1 MIPLHQFINHLL
13 WPSEQIFEMAT
24 ITKDI
29 KWGNDH
35 FRVAVHGTAAGD
47 REVPH
52 IHIYLSSDKKPYEC
66 SQLAFNPCDDITS
79 HNKFNFEISLVDIL
93 CYDEVNL
100 IFQRD
105 EKTGKR
111 ISNRNKCS
119 WEGYKKIA
127 DGFEDWLEQ
136 KPTTPGDFRTNL
148 EAIIYWWNEE
158 SDSSSDNP
166 LKDWIESRG
175 LKVLDKYKDIIL

>member
-29 KWGNDH
+29 KWGNEH

-47 REVPH
+47 RDVPH
-52 IHIYLSSDKKPYEC
+52 IHIYLSNDKKPY
-66 SQLAFNPCDDITS
+66 
-79 HNKFNFEISLVDIL
+79 NKFNFEVSLVDIL

-136 KPTTPGDFRTNL
+136 KPTTP
-148 EAIIYWWNEE
+148 E
-158 SDSSSDNP
+158 S
-166 LKDWIESRG
+166 IG
-175 LKVLDKYKDIIL
+175 QI

>member
-1 MIPLHQFINHLL
+1 MIPLPQFINHLL

-47 REVPH
+47 RDVPH
-52 IHIYLSSDKKPYEC
+52 VHIYLSSDKKPY
-66 SQLAFNPCDDITS
+66 NR
-79 HNKFNFEISLVDIL
+79 FNFEISLVDIL

-111 ISNRNKCS
+111 ITNRDKCS
-119 WEGYKKIA
+119 WEGFKKIR
-127 DGFEDWLEQ
+127 DGFEDWLEE
-136 KPTTPGDFRTNL
+136 KPTTPGEFKTNL
-148 EAIIYWWNEE
+148 EAIVYWWNEE
-158 SDSSSDNP
+158 SDSSSENP
-166 LKDWIESRG
+166 LKDWLDKRG
-175 LKVLDKYKDIIL
+175 LKVLDKYKSLM

>member
-1 MIPLHQFINHLL
+1 MIPLHQFINYLL

-29 KWGNDH
+29 KWGNEH

-47 REVPH
+47 RDVPH
-52 IHIYLSSDKKPYEC
+52 VHIYLSADKKPY
-66 SQLAFNPCDDITS
+66 NR
-79 HNKFNFEISLVDIL
+79 FNFEVSLVDIL

-136 KPTTPGDFRTNL
+136 KPTTPGDFKTNL
-148 EAIIYWWNEE
+148 EAVIYWWNEE

-175 LKVLDKYKDIIL
+175 LKVLDKYKDIL

>member
-1 MIPLHQFINHLL
+1 MIPLPQFINHLL

-24 ITKDI
+24 LVKDI

-35 FRVAVHGTAAGD
+35 YRVAVHGTVAGD
-47 REVPH
+47 RDVPH
-52 IHIYLSSDKKPYEC
+52 VHIYLSSDKKPY
-66 SQLAFNPCDDITS
+66 NR
-79 HNKFNFEISLVDIL
+79 FNFEISLVDIL

-105 EKTGKR
+105 EKTGRR
-111 ISNRNKCS
+111 ITNRNKCS

-136 KPTTPGDFRTNL
+136 KPTTPGEFKTNL
-148 EAIIYWWNEE
+148 EAIVYWWNEE
-158 SDSSSDNP
+158 SDYSSENP

-175 LKVLDKYKDIIL
+175 LKVLDKYRDIF

>member
-1 MIPLHQFINHLL
+1 MISLPEFINHLL

-24 ITKDI
+24 IAKDI

-35 FRVAVHGTAAGD
+35 YRVAVHGTAAGD
-47 REVPH
+47 RDVPH
-52 IHIYLSSDKKPYEC
+52 IHIYLSSDKKPY
-66 SQLAFNPCDDITS
+66 
-79 HNKFNFEISLVDIL
+79 NKFNFEVSLVDIL

-127 DGFEDWLEQ
+127 DGFEDWLNE
-136 KPTTPGDFRTNL
+136 KPTTPGDFQTNL

-158 SDSSSDNP
+158 SDSTSENP
-166 LKDWIESRG
+166 LKDWLDKRG
-175 LKVLDKYKDIIL
+175 LKVLKKYSHLF

>member
-1 MIPLHQFINHLL
+1 ML
-13 WPSEQIFEMAT
+13 WPSEQIFEMAI

-35 FRVAVHGTAAGD
+35 YRVAVHCTASGD
-47 REVPH
+47 RDVPH
-52 IHIYLSSDKKPYEC
+52 IHIYLSNDKKPY
-66 SQLAFNPCDDITS
+66 
-79 HNKFNFEISLVDIL
+79 NKFNFEVSLVDIL
-93 CYDEVNL
+93 CYGEVNL

-127 DGFEDWLEQ
+127 DGFEDWLDE
-136 KPTTPGDFRTNL
+136 KPTTPGDFQTNL

-158 SDSSSDNP
+158 SDSVSENP
-166 LKDWIESRG
+166 LKDWLDKRG
-175 LKVLDKYKDIIL
+175 LKVLKKYSYLF

>member
-1 MIPLHQFINHLL
+1 MIPLPQFINHLL

-35 FRVAVHGTAAGD
+35 YRVAVHGTAAGD
-47 REVPH
+47 RDVPH
-52 IHIYLSSDKKPYEC
+52 IHIYLSNDKKPY
-66 SQLAFNPCDDITS
+66 
-79 HNKFNFEISLVDIL
+79 NKFNFEVSLVDIL

-105 EKTGKR
+105 EKTGKY

-136 KPTTPGDFRTNL
+136 KPTTPGDFQTNL

-158 SDSSSDNP
+158 SDSASENP
-166 LKDWIESRG
+166 LKDWLDKRG
-175 LKVLDKYKDIIL
+175 LKVLKKYSYLF